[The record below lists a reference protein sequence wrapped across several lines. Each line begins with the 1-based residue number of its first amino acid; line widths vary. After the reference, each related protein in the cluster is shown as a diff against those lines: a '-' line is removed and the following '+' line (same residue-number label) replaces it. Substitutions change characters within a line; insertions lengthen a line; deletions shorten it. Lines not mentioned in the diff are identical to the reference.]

1 MGSWVEEPVTADGEE
16 VLWRRGANRQQGPR
30 RVVGG
35 RIFLTNQRVIF
46 MANRVD
52 HATGG
57 DDWSRPLT
65 DIVNVSV
72 EPRRY
77 GIPLVTANVGLR
89 QRLRM
94 ECRDGT
100 AELFVVNHVE
110 EAVDRVRSA
119 TSTAP

>member
-1 MGSWVEEPVTADGEE
+1 MGSWVEEPSTADGEE
-16 VLWRRGANRQQGPR
+16 IVWRCAANRQQGPR

-35 RIFLTNQRVIF
+35 RIFLTNRRVIF

-57 DDWSRPLT
+57 RDWSRPLT
-65 DIVNVSV
+65 DVVTVSV
-72 EPRRY
+72 ESRHY
-77 GIPLVTANVGLR
+77 GIPLVTPNVGLR

-100 AELFVVNHVE
+100 VELFVVNHVE
-110 EAVDRVRSA
+110 DVVGRVHAAMSSA
-119 TSTAP
+119 P